1 MFIKE
6 YWLFK
11 IKELDKFFLGYLM
24 STVAPV

>member
-11 IKELDKFFLGYLM
+11 IKELDRPFVGWSM
-24 STVAPV
+24 SAVGPR

>member
-11 IKELDKFFLGYLM
+11 IKEIDRIFGEWSM
-24 STVAPV
+24 SAVGSR